1 MDGDGAGVAGEGVAP
16 DVFEQL
22 FGGVDAF
29 AVAHEEFKEVEFPGL
44 EADGPVAQGDL
55 AGGAGEGEFAGLDGV
70 AGWGVGVAD
79 FFLEQ
84 FAAAEHGF
92 DAGDEFAHGEG
103 LGHVVVGADFEADDT
118 VDFVVTGGE
127 HEDGDSAGAADLAA
141 DVEAVH
147 AGEHEVEHQEVGL
160 VGEGEFEAA
169 FAVGGSLDLVALAA
183 EVVGDGAGE
192 AFLVLDDQDPGHN
205 VSPRAPDARAGC
217 LRLSTIRRSE
227 AGWRGSAR
235 SVQRTLIQAWDA

>member
-16 DVFEQL
+16 DVFEEL

-29 AVAHEEFKEVEFPGL
+29 AVAHEEFEEVEFPGL
-44 EADGPVAQGDL
+44 EANGLVAQGDL

-84 FAAAEHGF
+84 LTAAQHGL

-103 LGHVVVGADFEADDT
+103 LGHVVVSADFEADDA
-118 VDFVVTGGE
+118 VDFVVAGGE
-127 HEDGDSAGAADLAA
+127 HQDGDGAAAADLAA

-169 FAVGGSLDLVALAA
+169 FAVGGGFDLVALAA

-192 AFLVLDDQDPGHN
+192 AFLVLDDQDPGHC

-217 LRLSTIRRSE
+217 LRLSTIRRSA
-227 AGWRGSAR
+227 AGRGGGGG
-235 SVQRTLIQAWDA
+235 SVQRALIQEWDA